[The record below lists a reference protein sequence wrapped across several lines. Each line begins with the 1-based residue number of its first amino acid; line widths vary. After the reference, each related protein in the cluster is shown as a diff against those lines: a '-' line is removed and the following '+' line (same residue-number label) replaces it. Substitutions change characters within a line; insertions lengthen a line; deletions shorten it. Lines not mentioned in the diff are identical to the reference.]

1 MNTNSSNMCPI
12 YYIKAYHWIQCW
24 CLSYLCISQS
34 VQWAQRQRDVSKQP
48 FVYVLWAWD
57 WRLAWNERKMRWA
70 HYIVLKWRTK
80 MHRIWL
86 DYEQVDSFIAI
97 YALCMNRIESHRIS
111 VCICRMTLKSNNRE
125 VDKTW
130 WQKRV
135 ETGKR
140 VKEIE
145 KKNSFYSYNSII
157 TAAATAA
164 TKEQRM
170 AL

>member
-1 MNTNSSNMCPI
+1 MHFALRAINGMNTNSSNMCPI

-97 YALCMNRIESHRIS
+97 YALCMNRIASHLCVYMSHDSQIEQSRSGQDLVAKESGDG
-111 VCICRMTLKSNNRE
+111 E
-125 VDKTW
+125 
-130 WQKRV
+130 
-135 ETGKR
+135 EGKR
-140 VKEIE
+140 NWEE
-145 KKNSFYSYNSII
+145 KQFLFI
-157 TAAATAA
+157 
-164 TKEQRM
+164 
-170 AL
+170 